1 MEGCVKSSR
10 AGGLLFVLVGAAAGV
25 AGAQGIAPPNAP
37 APSTQEAKAP
47 APATSPQNQGTPAP
61 EQAGKFL
68 RYVKAGA
75 KGAKARNL
83 YDDQGLVVLEI
94 PAGAPL
100 AVYGEKGAYLEVEA
114 PGGFEVWVFG
124 EYLEP
129 GSDPALYRVKGE
141 NVNMRPRPSS
151 GVESLPLAQKLGSGD
166 RVRLIRRNDPAKP
179 LAEDWVA
186 VRTPPG
192 TRAWVRADETVALEE
207 GANGAALWAAAVLEA
222 AKEPAPGAGRAGGA
236 PADSEQALEALKK
249 ADEVLARERKKDEQG
264 GIPNYAAAAEAYAEV
279 LKISGEGAAAERA
292 SEGRKLAETRGEAYQ
307 LRRELEE
314 RRAAVAE
321 ATKEREEGM
330 RKAAERDAFEGRFD
344 ARGWLERRQLAGE
357 TSPTWL
363 LRWAGDRSAELVCHS
378 GRYDLSIFAG
388 YEIGI
393 NGREVRG
400 AIEPS
405 PGIVSR
411 PRQLDVSRIEVI
423 AGRR

>member
-1 MEGCVKSSR
+1 MDGRVIHWSR
-10 AGGLLFVLVGAAAGV
+10 AGGLLIVIAGI
-25 AGAQGIAPPNAP
+25 AGAQGIAPPND
-37 APSTQEAKAP
+37 PSPKAQDGKAP
-47 APATSPQNQGTPAP
+47 AQESPAP
-61 EQAGKFL
+61 EQARKFL

-75 KGAKARNL
+75 SGAKARNL
-83 YDDQGLVVLEI
+83 YDDQGLVVLEV
-94 PAGAPL
+94 PAGTPL

-114 PGGFEVWVFG
+114 PGGFEVWVYG

-129 GSDPALYRVKGE
+129 ASESGVHRVKGE

-166 RVRLIRRNDPAKP
+166 SVRSIRRNDPAKP

-192 TRAWVRADETVALEE
+192 TRAWVRADETVALEP

-222 AKEPAPGAGRAGGA
+222 TQEPPGGAGPAGGA
-236 PADSEQALEALKK
+236 PADSEQTLEALKK
-249 ADEVLARERKKDEQG
+249 ADEILARERKKDEQG
-264 GIPNYAAAAEAYAEV
+264 GIPNYAAAAEAYDEV
-279 LKISGEGAAAERA
+279 LKLSPKSPAAERA
-292 SEGRKLAETRGEAYQ
+292 SEARKLAEARGEAYA

-314 RRAAVAE
+314 RRVAVE
-321 ATKEREEGM
+321 GATKQREEQM

-363 LRWAGDRSAELVCHS
+363 LRWGGDRSAELVCFS
-378 GRYDLSIFAG
+378 GRYELSIFAG

-400 AIEPS
+400 AIES
-405 PGIVSR
+405 APGIVSR
-411 PRQLDVSRIEVI
+411 PRQIDVSRVEVI